1 MRQPRKILVLET
13 VQEEGSESFDEDS
26 LDVEDMTLLAMKFRK
41 FLKFSKTENKKK
53 PLDLVSNPVRVPE
66 IGNYLRGKK
75 KTRLSVPT
83 VKSENAKQK
92 IQRAWK

>member
-1 MRQPRKILVLET
+1 MRQPKKILVLET

-26 LDVEDMTLLAMKFRK
+26 LDVEDMTLLAMKFTK

-53 PLDLVSNPVRVPE
+53 LLDLVSNPVRVPE

-75 KTRLSVPT
+75 KDLVPT